1 MVDEQNSVTVA
12 LDCLVDSSFA
22 SKLWSRNSNLW
33 PKQSTGS
40 EPPEKTLGWLDLPH
54 KLSTLAD
61 HFASLNDQI
70 LTDGFSDI
78 VLLGM
83 GGSSMTS
90 LALNELFNES
100 LENGPP
106 YVKSHVVDTVI
117 PATITEIGKKLEPS
131 KTLFFVSSKSGS
143 TIETLSL
150 ESHFRYLQNPE
161 IKDSASIRNFI
172 ALSDPRTPLSERA
185 QAGEFGKWVST
196 PEDVGGRFSALSAF
210 GMAPAA
216 AAGLDLTKFAEYS
229 VLMAHRC
236 RSDSTDN
243 PGLALGAFMAANAL
257 KGRDKVTLIT
267 PKKYF
272 AFAMW
277 VEQLLA
283 ESTGKNGKGLIPIV
297 NEPTLNPVHY
307 GNDRQFIIFDPNGDE
322 ARNTD
327 RMAKLKSAGHPVFM
341 VKTFTLDIHEIAAEF
356 FRWQFATATA
366 SALMGIYPF
375 DQPDVESAKTR
386 AQKHLS
392 EDNSDIKTS
401 DLVETLKAISSNTL
415 PRYVAITAF
424 MPESDALTTAFMK
437 LRAAISAKTG
447 VATTF
452 GYGPRY
458 LHSIG
463 QLYKGGPNNLSVL
476 CFVSGKYDDLH
487 VPNTSYTFGELTR
500 ALAAG
505 DFHAMSQ
512 KGQYVNQFQ
521 LGNKAVEEIE
531 YGIRESF
538 I

>member
-100 LENGPP
+100 LETGSPN
-106 YVKSHVVDTVI
+106 VKSHVIDTVI

-143 TIETLSL
+143 TIETLSV
-150 ESHFRYLQNPE
+150 ESHFRSFQNPE
-161 IKDSASIRNFI
+161 TKDSASIRNFI
-172 ALSDPRTPLSERA
+172 ALSDPQTPLSKRA
-185 QAGEFGKWVST
+185 QAGEFGTWIST

-210 GMAPAA
+210 GMVPAA

-229 VLMAHRC
+229 VLMAQRC

-243 PGLALGAFMAANAL
+243 PGLALGAFMAVNAL

-297 NEPTLNPVHY
+297 NEPTLNPVNY

-322 ARNTD
+322 TQNTD
-327 RMAKLKSAGHPVFM
+327 RVAKLKSAGHPVFIIN
-341 VKTFTLDIHEIAAEF
+341 TFTTDIHEIAAEF

-392 EDNSDIKTS
+392 EDNSYIEST
-401 DLVETLKAISSNTL
+401 DLVEGLNTISSSTP
-415 PRYVAITAF
+415 PRYVALTAF
-424 MPESDALTTAFMK
+424 MPESDALTKVFMK
-437 LRAAISAKTG
+437 LRAAISEKTG

-458 LHSIG
+458 MHSIG

-512 KGQYVNQFQ
+512 NGQYVNQFQ

-531 YGIRESF
+531 YGIRELF